1 MVDCEIKLK
10 DAIAENI
17 GRESRPVVSRISS
30 GDIYAT
36 VSWHPK
42 SLNALSHQF

>member
-10 DAIAENI
+10 EARAENI
-17 GRESRPVVSRISS
+17 GHESRLMVSRISS
-30 GDIYAT
+30 GDILAT